1 VPKRNSFGKIALLLQ
16 SNVDSMTEHCKRAVE
31 YKERDIDT
39 GSCIHHI
46 KEKFM
51 RSIRSLLASS
61 AAIAV
66 ATTSIFIAPAAFAQ
80 DETAQNS
87 AALGEIVVTA
97 QRREEN
103 LQDVPL
109 SVTAVS
115 GDQLGALTAGG
126 VDIRGM
132 SGRVPSLLVESS
144 FGRTFPRF
152 YIRGLG
158 NTDFD
163 FNASQPVSLI
173 YDDVVLENPILKGF
187 PIFDMERVEVLRG
200 PQGTLFGRNT
210 TAGIVKFDSVK
221 PSDVAGGYG
230 KISYGRFNA
239 VNVEGA
245 FGGPLGEKVSVRVSG
260 MYQRQDDYVDNV
272 VPAKTTNDAFEGYKE
287 YAARVQFLIKPS
299 DDFDILLTGQFR
311 SLDGTARVFRANV
324 FTRGKEG
331 LNANFNRYRIST
343 DGKNEQRVDT
353 QNMSARMTYDAGP
366 VSLIS
371 VTSYWEGDATSVG
384 DVDGGFGANFLPR
397 NLYGP
402 GDIPFTAET
411 RDSVPNLT
419 QFTQEFRIASNN
431 DGPLSYQAGVFYFD
445 EDLKIVSENYS
456 TLGDP
461 NNAADGVNILV
472 SQVQNSK
479 AYGLFGSMT
488 YQLSDQLSVTGGLR
502 YNDDK
507 RDFVAV
513 RSKDSQF
520 PGFLQNPLGT
530 VRRDVSDNNLTWD
543 LSGTYAATDDV
554 NLYARVARGYRAPS
568 IQGRILFPPSG
579 TTNPLENGV
588 TVGKSETITSYES
601 GIKSTL
607 LDGRARFNIN
617 GFYYELKDAQL
628 TAVGGGVN
636 ANRLINADMVRG
648 YGFEADVE
656 FKPVP
661 QLLLTAGL
669 SYNNTSIQDTG
680 LTTAACGATR
690 VDTFPNVSL
699 CTPLDPI
706 VVAAAPF
713 SAAIVNI
720 DGNSLPQSPKWIANW
735 TARYGVPVGNGEVYA
750 FTDWAYRSKINFFLY
765 ESIEFQDKHMLEG
778 GLRVGYKTDAF
789 DISAFVRNITKDT
802 SAVGGIDFNNLT
814 GFVNEPRVWGIEAG
828 FKF

>member
-1 VPKRNSFGKIALLLQ
+1 
-16 SNVDSMTEHCKRAVE
+16 
-31 YKERDIDT
+31 
-39 GSCIHHI
+39 
-46 KEKFM
+46 M
-51 RSIRSLLASS
+51 RSTRSLLASS

-272 VPAKTTNDAFEGYKE
+272 VPAKTTKDAFEGYKE

-299 DDFDILLTGQFR
+299 DVFDILLTGQFR

-324 FTRGKEG
+324 FTRGQAG
-331 LNANFNRYRIST
+331 LNANYNRYRVST

-402 GDIPFTAET
+402 GEIPFTAET

-461 NNAADGVNILV
+461 NNAVDGVNIFV

-520 PGFLQNPLGT
+520 PAFLQNPLGT

-543 LSGTYAATDDV
+543 LSGTYTATDDV

-607 LDGRARFNIN
+607 LDGRARFNVN

-765 ESIEFQDKHMLEG
+765 ESVEFQDKHMLEG

-814 GFVNEPRVWGIEAG
+814 GFVNEPRVWGIEAA

>member
-1 VPKRNSFGKIALLLQ
+1 
-16 SNVDSMTEHCKRAVE
+16 
-31 YKERDIDT
+31 
-39 GSCIHHI
+39 
-46 KEKFM
+46 
-51 RSIRSLLASS
+51 
-61 AAIAV
+61 
-66 ATTSIFIAPAAFAQ
+66 
-80 DETAQNS
+80 
-87 AALGEIVVTA
+87 
-97 QRREEN
+97 
-103 LQDVPL
+103 
-109 SVTAVS
+109 
-115 GDQLGALTAGG
+115 
-126 VDIRGM
+126 
-132 SGRVPSLLVESS
+132 
-144 FGRTFPRF
+144 
-152 YIRGLG
+152 
-158 NTDFD
+158 
-163 FNASQPVSLI
+163 
-173 YDDVVLENPILKGF
+173 
-187 PIFDMERVEVLRG
+187 
-200 PQGTLFGRNT
+200 
-210 TAGIVKFDSVK
+210 
-221 PSDVAGGYG
+221 
-230 KISYGRFNA
+230 
-239 VNVEGA
+239 
-245 FGGPLGEKVSVRVSG
+245 
-260 MYQRQDDYVDNV
+260 
-272 VPAKTTNDAFEGYKE
+272 VPAKTTKDAFEGYKE

-299 DDFDILLTGQFR
+299 DVFDILLTGQFR

-324 FTRGKEG
+324 FTRGQAG
-331 LNANFNRYRIST
+331 LNANYNRYRVST

-402 GDIPFTAET
+402 GEIPFTAET
-411 RDSVPNLT
+411 RDSVPNLK

-461 NNAADGVNILV
+461 NNAVDGANIFV

-488 YQLSDQLSVTGGLR
+488 YQLSDQFSVTGGLR

-507 RDFVAV
+507 SDFVAV

-520 PGFLQNPLGT
+520 PAFLQNPLGT

-543 LSGTYAATDDV
+543 LSGTYAASDDV

-568 IQGRILFPPSG
+568 VQGRILFPPA
-579 TTNPLENGV
+579 TATPLESGV

-607 LDGRARFNIN
+607 LDGRARFNVN

-765 ESIEFQDKHMLEG
+765 ESVEFQDKHMLEG

>member
-1 VPKRNSFGKIALLLQ
+1 
-16 SNVDSMTEHCKRAVE
+16 
-31 YKERDIDT
+31 
-39 GSCIHHI
+39 
-46 KEKFM
+46 M
-51 RSIRSLLASS
+51 RSVRSAIASS
-61 AAIAV
+61 IAIAV
-66 ATTSIFIAPAAFAQ
+66 AGTGIFIAPAVQAQ
-80 DETAQNS
+80 EETVQNS
-87 AALGEIVVTA
+87 ATLGEIVVTA

-239 VNVEGA
+239 VNVEGGV
-245 FGGPLGEKVSVRVSG
+245 GGPLGEKVSVRVSG
-260 MYQRQDDYVDNV
+260 MYQRQDNYVDNV
-272 VPAKTTNDAFEGYKE
+272 VPGNTTKDAFEGYKE
-287 YAARVQFLIKPS
+287 YAARLQFLIKPS

-324 FTRGKEG
+324 FTRGQEG
-331 LNANFNRYRIST
+331 LNANFSRYRVST
-343 DGKNEQRVDT
+343 DGKNEQNVDT
-353 QNMSARMTYDAGP
+353 QNMTARMTYDAGP
-366 VSLIS
+366 VSFVS
-371 VTSYWEGDATSVG
+371 VTSYWKGHATSVG
-384 DVDGGFGANFLPR
+384 DVDGGFGANFLPPS
-397 NLYGP
+397 LYGP
-402 GDIPFTAET
+402 GEIPFTAET
-411 RDSVPNLT
+411 RDSVPNLK
-419 QFTQEFRIASNN
+419 QFTQEFRLASNG

-445 EDLKIVSENYS
+445 EDLSIVSENYS

-461 NNAADGVNILV
+461 NNARDGVNIVV
-472 SQVQNSK
+472 SQQQNSK
-479 AYGLFGSMT
+479 AYGVFGSAT
-488 YQLSDQLSVTGGLR
+488 YQLTDQFSITGGLR

-513 RSKDSQF
+513 RSKDTQF
-520 PGFLQNPLGT
+520 PNFLQNPLGT
-530 VRRDVSDNNLTWD
+530 VRRNVSDNNLTWD

-568 IQGRILFPPSG
+568 IQGRILFPPATS
-579 TTNPLENGV
+579 TPLESGV

-607 LDGRARFNIN
+607 LDGRARFNVN

-669 SYNNTSIQDTG
+669 SYNNTSIRDSN

-720 DGNSLPQSPKWIANW
+720 NGNSLPQSPKWIANW

-765 ESIEFQDKHMLEG
+765 ESVEFQDKHMLEG
-778 GLRVGYKTDAF
+778 GVRVGYKTDAF
-789 DISAFVRNITKDT
+789 DVSAFVRNVTKDT

-814 GFVNEPRVWGIEAG
+814 GFVNEPRIWGVEAG

>member
-1 VPKRNSFGKIALLLQ
+1 
-16 SNVDSMTEHCKRAVE
+16 
-31 YKERDIDT
+31 
-39 GSCIHHI
+39 
-46 KEKFM
+46 M

-80 DETAQNS
+80 DETAQKS

-272 VPAKTTNDAFEGYKE
+272 VPAKTTKDAFESYKE
-287 YAARVQFLIKPS
+287 YAARLQFLIKPS
-299 DDFDILLTGQFR
+299 DVFDILLTGQFR

-324 FTRGKEG
+324 FTRGQAG
-331 LNANFNRYRIST
+331 LNANYNRYRVST

-402 GDIPFTAET
+402 GEIPFTAET

-461 NNAADGVNILV
+461 NNAVDGVNIFV

-502 YNDDK
+502 YNDDE

-520 PGFLQNPLGT
+520 PAFLQNPLGT

-543 LSGTYAATDDV
+543 LSGTYAASDDV

-568 IQGRILFPPSG
+568 IQGRILFPPA
-579 TTNPLENGV
+579 TATPLESGV

-607 LDGRARFNIN
+607 LDGRARFNVN

-735 TARYGVPVGNGEVYA
+735 TARYGVPLGNGEVYA

-765 ESIEFQDKHMLEG
+765 ESVEFQDKHMLEG

>member
-1 VPKRNSFGKIALLLQ
+1 
-16 SNVDSMTEHCKRAVE
+16 
-31 YKERDIDT
+31 
-39 GSCIHHI
+39 
-46 KEKFM
+46 M
-51 RSIRSLLASS
+51 RSVRSIMASS

-66 ATTSIFIAPAAFAQ
+66 ATASLFIAPAAYAQ

-115 GDQLGALTAGG
+115 GDQLGAITAGG
-126 VDIRGM
+126 VDIRGI

-239 VNVEGA
+239 MNLEGG
-245 FGGPLGEKVSVRVSG
+245 FGGPLSEKVSVRVSG

-272 VPAKTTNDAFEGYKE
+272 IPSKTTKNAFEGYEE

-299 DDFDILLTGQFR
+299 DDFDILLTGQLR
-311 SLDGTARVFRANV
+311 SLDGTARLFRANV
-324 FTRGKEG
+324 FTRGQEG
-331 LNANFNRYRIST
+331 LNANFDRYRVSV

-353 QNMSARMTYDAGP
+353 QNMTARMTYDAGA
-366 VSLIS
+366 VSFIS
-371 VTSYWEGDATSVG
+371 VTSYWTGDATSVG

-402 GDIPFTAET
+402 GEIPFTAET
-411 RDSVPNLT
+411 RDSVPTLK
-419 QFTQEFRIASNN
+419 QFTQEFRVASNN
-431 DGPLSYQAGVFYFD
+431 DGPLSYQAGVFYFNENLD
-445 EDLKIVSENYS
+445 IVSENYS
-456 TLGDP
+456 TMGDP
-461 NNAADGVNILV
+461 NNAVDGVNIIV
-472 SQVQNSK
+472 SQAQKSK
-479 AYGLFGSMT
+479 AYGLFGSAT
-488 YQLSDQLSVTGGLR
+488 YQLTDQLSVTGGLR
-502 YNDDK
+502 YNDDT

-513 RSKDSQF
+513 RSKDTQF

-568 IQGRILFPPSG
+568 IQGRILFPPATS
-579 TTNPLENGV
+579 TPLESGV
-588 TVGKSETITSYES
+588 TVGKSETITSYEN

-607 LDGRARFNIN
+607 LDGRARFNVN

-648 YGFEADVE
+648 YGFEADIE

-706 VVAAAPF
+706 VIAAAPF

-735 TARYGVPVGNGEVYA
+735 TARYGVPVGDGEVYA

-765 ESIEFQDKHMLEG
+765 ESVEFQDKRMLEG
-778 GLRVGYKTDAF
+778 GLRVGYKTDAY
-789 DISAFVRNITKDT
+789 DVSAFVRNITKDT

-814 GFVNEPRVWGIEAG
+814 GFVNEPRVWGVEAA

>member
-1 VPKRNSFGKIALLLQ
+1 
-16 SNVDSMTEHCKRAVE
+16 
-31 YKERDIDT
+31 
-39 GSCIHHI
+39 
-46 KEKFM
+46 M
-51 RSIRSLLASS
+51 RSVRSIMASS

-66 ATTSIFIAPAAFAQ
+66 ATTSLFIAPAAYAQ

-115 GDQLGALTAGG
+115 GDQLGAITAGG
-126 VDIRGM
+126 VDIRGI

-239 VNVEGA
+239 VNVEGG

-272 VPAKTTNDAFEGYKE
+272 IPSNTTKDAFEGYKE
-287 YAARVQFLIKPS
+287 YAARVQFLVKPS

-311 SLDGTARVFRANV
+311 SLDGTARLFRANV
-324 FTRGKEG
+324 FTRGQEG
-331 LNANFNRYRIST
+331 LNANFDRYRVSV

-353 QNMSARMTYDAGP
+353 QNMTARMTYDAGA
-366 VSLIS
+366 VSFIS
-371 VTSYWEGDATSVG
+371 VTSYWTGNATSVG

-402 GDIPFTAET
+402 GEIPFTAET
-411 RDSVPNLT
+411 RDSVPNLK
-419 QFTQEFRIASNN
+419 QFTQEFRIASKN
-431 DGPLSYQAGVFYFD
+431 DGPLSYQAGVFYFH
-445 EDLKIVSENYS
+445 EKLDLVSKNDS
-456 TLGDP
+456 TMGDP
-461 NNAADGVNILV
+461 NNAVDGVNIIV
-472 SQVQNSK
+472 SQAQKSK
-479 AYGLFGSMT
+479 AYGLFGSAT
-488 YQLSDQLSVTGGLR
+488 YQLTDQLSVTGGLR

-513 RSKDSQF
+513 RSKDTQF

-568 IQGRILFPPSG
+568 IQGRILFPPATSR
-579 TTNPLENGV
+579 PLESGV

-636 ANRLINADMVRG
+636 ANRLINAEMVRG
-648 YGFEADVE
+648 YGFEADIE

-735 TARYGVPVGNGEVYA
+735 TARYGVPVGDGEVYA

-765 ESIEFQDKHMLEG
+765 ESVEFQDKRMLEG
-778 GLRVGYKTDAF
+778 GLRVGYKTDAY
-789 DISAFVRNITKDT
+789 DVSAFVRNITKDT

-814 GFVNEPRVWGIEAG
+814 GFVNEPRVWGVEAA

>member
-1 VPKRNSFGKIALLLQ
+1 MRFSKVSFVSGL
-16 SNVDSMTEHCKRAVE
+16 
-31 YKERDIDT
+31 
-39 GSCIHHI
+39 
-46 KEKFM
+46 
-51 RSIRSLLASS
+51 
-61 AAIAV
+61 AIA
-66 ATTSIFIAPAAFAQ
+66 TAAFSTAAPVMAQ
-80 DETAQNS
+80 EAVAEDAGLTD
-87 AALGEIVVTA
+87 IVVTA

-115 GDQLGALTAGG
+115 GDKLDAISAGG
-126 VDIRGM
+126 VDVRGL

-163 FNASQPVSLI
+163 FNASQPVSLV

-187 PIFDMERVEVLRG
+187 PIFDLDRVEVLRG

-210 TAGIVKFDSVK
+210 PAGIVKFDSVK

-239 VNVEGA
+239 VNAQGA
-245 FGGPLGEKVSVRVSG
+245 VGGPLGENVSIRISG
-260 MYQRQDDYVDNV
+260 LYQRQDDYIDNV
-272 VPAKTTNDAFEGYKE
+272 LPGRTTKDAFEGYEE
-287 YAARVQFLIKPS
+287 YAGRVQFLIKPS
-299 DDFDILLTGQFR
+299 DALDILLTGQFR

-324 FTRGKEG
+324 FTRGQQG
-331 LNANFNRYRIST
+331 LNGNFNRYRVST
-343 DGKNEQRVDT
+343 DGKNEQKVKT
-353 QNMSARMTYDAGP
+353 QNASARLTYDAGP

-371 VTSYWEGDATSVG
+371 VTSYWQGDATSVG
-384 DVDGGFGANFLPR
+384 DVDGGFGANFLPPA
-397 NLYGP
+397 LTGP
-402 GDIPFTAET
+402 GQIPFTAET
-411 RDSVPNLT
+411 RDSVPTLK
-419 QFTQEFRIASNN
+419 QFTQEFRIASNG

-445 EDLKIVSENYS
+445 EDLKIVSDNYS

-461 NNAADGVNILV
+461 NNAPDGVNIRV
-472 SQVQNSK
+472 SQAQNSK
-479 AYGLFGSMT
+479 AYGVFGSLT
-488 YQLSDQLSVTGGLR
+488 YQLTDQFSVTGGIR

-507 RDFVAV
+507 RRFTVV
-513 RSKDSQF
+513 RSKDTQF

-530 VRRDVSDNNLTWD
+530 VNRRVSDNNITWD
-543 LSGTYAATDDV
+543 ASATYAATDDV

-568 IQGRILFPPSG
+568 IQGRVLFPPSG
-579 TTNPLENGV
+579 TPNPLEAGV

-601 GIKSTL
+601 GIKSTF
-607 LDGRARFNIN
+607 LDGRARFNAN

-636 ANRLINADMVRG
+636 ANRLINADKVRG
-648 YGFEADVE
+648 YGFEADLE
-656 FKPVP
+656 FKPIP
-661 QLLLTAGL
+661 ELLLTVGV
-669 SYNNTSIQDTG
+669 SYNDTEIQDAG

-690 VDTFPNVSL
+690 LDTFSNLSI
-699 CTPLDPI
+699 CTLLDPI
-706 VVAAAPF
+706 VRPAAPF
-713 SAAIVNI
+713 SSAIVNI
-720 DGNSLPQSPKWIANW
+720 NGNSLPQSPKWIANW
-735 TARYGVPVGNGEVYA
+735 TARYGVPVGDGEVYA

-765 ESIEFQDKHMLEG
+765 ESVEFQDKSMLEG

-789 DISAFVRNITKDT
+789 DIAAFIRNITKDT

-814 GFVNEPRVWGIEAG
+814 GFVNEPRVWGVEAG

>member
-1 VPKRNSFGKIALLLQ
+1 
-16 SNVDSMTEHCKRAVE
+16 
-31 YKERDIDT
+31 
-39 GSCIHHI
+39 
-46 KEKFM
+46 M
-51 RSIRSLLASS
+51 RSVRSIMASS

-66 ATTSIFIAPAAFAQ
+66 ATTSLFIAPAAFAQ

-115 GDQLGALTAGG
+115 GDQLGAITAGG
-126 VDIRGM
+126 VDIRGI

-239 VNVEGA
+239 VNVEGG

-272 VPAKTTNDAFEGYKE
+272 IPSNKTKDAFEGYKE
-287 YAARVQFLIKPS
+287 YAARVQFLVKPS

-311 SLDGTARVFRANV
+311 SLDGTARLFRANV
-324 FTRGKEG
+324 FTRGQEG
-331 LNANFNRYRIST
+331 LNANFDRYRVSV
-343 DGKNEQRVDT
+343 DGKNEQSVDT
-353 QNMSARMTYDAGP
+353 QNMTARMTYDAGA
-366 VSLIS
+366 VSFIS
-371 VTSYWEGDATSVG
+371 VTSYWTGDATSVG

-402 GDIPFTAET
+402 GEIPFTAET
-411 RDSVPNLT
+411 RDSVPNLK

-431 DGPLSYQAGVFYFD
+431 DGPLSYQAGVFYFNETLD
-445 EDLKIVSENYS
+445 IVSENYS
-456 TLGDP
+456 TMGDP
-461 NNAADGVNILV
+461 NNAVDGVNIIV
-472 SQVQNSK
+472 SQAQKSK
-479 AYGLFGSMT
+479 AYGLFGSAT
-488 YQLSDQLSVTGGLR
+488 YQLTDQLSVTGGLR
-502 YNDDK
+502 YNDDT

-513 RSKDSQF
+513 RSKDTQF

-568 IQGRILFPPSG
+568 IQGRILFPPATS
-579 TTNPLENGV
+579 TPLESGV

-636 ANRLINADMVRG
+636 ANRLINADKVRG
-648 YGFEADVE
+648 YGFEADIE

-690 VDTFPNVSL
+690 TDTFPNVSL

-735 TARYGVPVGNGEVYA
+735 TARYGVPVGDGEVYA

-765 ESIEFQDKHMLEG
+765 ESVEFQDKRMLEG
-778 GLRVGYKTDAF
+778 GLRVGYKTDAY
-789 DISAFVRNITKDT
+789 DVSAFVRNITKDT

-814 GFVNEPRVWGIEAG
+814 GFVNEPRVWGVEAA

>member
-1 VPKRNSFGKIALLLQ
+1 
-16 SNVDSMTEHCKRAVE
+16 
-31 YKERDIDT
+31 
-39 GSCIHHI
+39 
-46 KEKFM
+46 M

-66 ATTSIFIAPAAFAQ
+66 ATNSIFIAPAAFAQ

-272 VPAKTTNDAFEGYKE
+272 VPAKTTKDAFEGYKE

-299 DDFDILLTGQFR
+299 DVFDILLTGQFR

-324 FTRGKEG
+324 FTRGQAG
-331 LNANFNRYRIST
+331 LNANYNRYRVST

-402 GDIPFTAET
+402 GEIPFTAET

-461 NNAADGVNILV
+461 NNAVDGVNIFV

-520 PGFLQNPLGT
+520 PAFLQNPLGT

-543 LSGTYAATDDV
+543 LSGTYAASDDV

-568 IQGRILFPPSG
+568 IQGRILFPPA
-579 TTNPLENGV
+579 TATPLESGV

-607 LDGRARFNIN
+607 LDGRARFNVN

-765 ESIEFQDKHMLEG
+765 ESVEFQDKHMLEG

>member
-1 VPKRNSFGKIALLLQ
+1 MRPVRQFLHTSTATATLAVALVIATPAAAQ
-16 SNVDSMTEHCKRAVE
+16 EEAAE
-31 YKERDIDT
+31 DT
-39 GSCIHHI
+39 G
-46 KEKFM
+46 
-51 RSIRSLLASS
+51 L
-61 AAIAV
+61 
-66 ATTSIFIAPAAFAQ
+66 Q
-80 DETAQNS
+80 
-87 AALGEIVVTA
+87 EIVVTA

-109 SVTAVS
+109 SVTALS
-115 GDQLGALTAGG
+115 DEKLDAISAGG
-126 VDIRGM
+126 VDIRGI

-163 FNASQPVSLI
+163 FNASQPVSLV

-187 PIFDMERVEVLRG
+187 PVFDMERVEVLRG

-210 TAGIVKFDSVK
+210 PAGIVKFDSVK

-239 VNVEGA
+239 INAQGA
-245 FGGPLGEKVSVRVSG
+245 VGGPLGEKVSVRVSA

-272 VPAKTTNDAFEGYKE
+272 LPSGTTKDAFEGYEE
-287 YAARVQFLIKPS
+287 YAARVQFLVKPS
-299 DDFDILLTGQFR
+299 DELDILLTGQFR
-311 SLDGTARVFRANV
+311 SLDGTARLFRANV
-324 FTRGKEG
+324 FTRGQKG
-331 LNANFNRYRIST
+331 LNANFNRYRVST

-353 QNMSARMTYDAGP
+353 QNATARITYDAGA

-371 VTSYWEGDATSVG
+371 VTSYWQGDATSVG
-384 DVDGGFGANFLPR
+384 DVDGGFGANFLPP

-402 GDIPFTAET
+402 GEIPFTAET

-419 QFTQEFRIASNN
+419 QFTQEFRIASNG

-445 EDLKIVSENYS
+445 EDLEIVSDNYS

-461 NNAADGVNILV
+461 NNLPDGVNIRV
-472 SQVQNSK
+472 SQEQNSK
-479 AYGLFGSMT
+479 AYGVFGSLT
-488 YQLSDQLSVTGGLR
+488 YQLNDQFSVTGGIR

-507 RDFVAV
+507 RRFVAV
-513 RSKDSQF
+513 RSKDTQF

-530 VRRDVSDNNLTWD
+530 VNRRVSDNNITWD
-543 LSGTYAATDDV
+543 LSATYAATDDV
-554 NLYARVARGYRAPS
+554 NVYARVARGYRAPS
-568 IQGRILFPPSG
+568 IQGRILFPPA
-579 TTNPLENGV
+579 TLTPLESGV
-588 TVGKSETITSYES
+588 TIGNSETITSYES
-601 GIKSTL
+601 GIKSTF
-607 LDGRARFNIN
+607 LDGRARFNVN

-636 ANRLINADMVRG
+636 ANRLINANMVRG
-648 YGFEADVE
+648 YGFEADLE
-656 FKPVP
+656 FKPTAA
-661 QLLLTAGL
+661 LLLTAGI
-669 SYNNTSIQDTG
+669 SYNNTSIRDAG
-680 LTTAACGATR
+680 LTTAACGAVR

-699 CTPLDPI
+699 CTPLDPV

-720 DGNSLPQSPKWIANW
+720 NGNSLPQSPRWIANW

-750 FTDWAYRSKINFFLY
+750 YTDWAYRSKINFFLY
-765 ESIEFQDKHMLEG
+765 ESVEFQDKSMLEG

-789 DISAFVRNITKDT
+789 DIAAFVRNITKDT

-814 GFVNEPRVWGIEAG
+814 GFVNEPRIWGVEAG

>member
-1 VPKRNSFGKIALLLQ
+1 
-16 SNVDSMTEHCKRAVE
+16 M
-31 YKERDIDT
+31 
-39 GSCIHHI
+39 
-46 KEKFM
+46 
-51 RSIRSLLASS
+51 SS
-61 AAIAV
+61 TAAIAV
-66 ATTSIFIAPAAFAQ
+66 ATTSLFIAPAAYAQ

-115 GDQLGALTAGG
+115 GDQLGAITAGG
-126 VDIRGM
+126 VDIRGI

-239 VNVEGA
+239 MNVEGG

-272 VPAKTTNDAFEGYKE
+272 VPSKTTKDAFEGYKE
-287 YAARVQFLIKPS
+287 YAARIQFLIKPS
-299 DDFDILLTGQFR
+299 DDFDVLLTGQFR
-311 SLDGTARVFRANV
+311 SLDGTARLFRANV
-324 FTRGKEG
+324 FTRGQEG
-331 LNANFNRYRIST
+331 LNANFNRYRVST

-353 QNMSARMTYDAGP
+353 QNITARMTYDAGP
-366 VSLIS
+366 VSFVS
-371 VTSYWEGDATSVG
+371 VTSYWTGNATSVG

-402 GDIPFTAET
+402 GEIPFTAET
-411 RDSVPNLT
+411 RDSVPNLK

-431 DGPLSYQAGVFYFD
+431 DGPLSYQAGVFYFNENLD
-445 EDLKIVSENYS
+445 IVSKNYS
-456 TLGDP
+456 TMGDP
-461 NNAADGVNILV
+461 NNAVDGVNIIV
-472 SQVQNSK
+472 SQAQKSK

-488 YQLSDQLSVTGGLR
+488 YQLTDQLSVTGGLR

-530 VRRDVSDNNLTWD
+530 VRRNVSDNNLTWD

-568 IQGRILFPPSG
+568 IQGRILFPPATSR
-579 TTNPLENGV
+579 PLESGV
-588 TVGKSETITSYES
+588 TVGQSETITSYES

-636 ANRLINADMVRG
+636 ANRLINADKVRG
-648 YGFEADVE
+648 YGFEADIE

-735 TARYGVPVGNGEVYA
+735 TARYGVPVGDGEVYA

-765 ESIEFQDKHMLEG
+765 ESVEFQDKHMLEG
-778 GLRVGYKTDAF
+778 GLRVGYKTDAY
-789 DISAFVRNITKDT
+789 DVSAFVRNITKDT

-814 GFVNEPRVWGIEAG
+814 GFVNEPRVWGVEAA